1 MKTAIKSL
9 FTGWVM
15 TSLLY
20 ISVYSQTTGAAEGYI
35 RNAKTAEAISQAKV
49 TLISARSE
57 ALKFDVFSDKK
68 GHFYKGG
75 LVPGIYKITV
85 EKEGFFP
92 MSDSIRVGLGGTAG
106 VEIKLESIESAI
118 PESSRIA
125 DQGMKLLDGGK
136 YEEAVQ
142 KFTDAIAADKTNPVF
157 YYYRGVSLEKGGNVE
172 GALEDYRKASE
183 LKPDFVLPIS
193 RTGNVYAKN
202 KDFSKAIEFY
212 KKAMEAGERDTTIW
226 YNYGVCL
233 LNLRE
238 NESARTVFEKLL
250 SQDPNY
256 ADAYYHLGIIHL
268 NLGDPAKAKE
278 LLQKFLEMDPENRN
292 AATAG
297 EILKSLK

>member
-1 MKTAIKSL
+1 MKTPIKSI
-9 FTGWVM
+9 FIGFVM
-15 TSLLY
+15 TSLFFIPLF
-20 ISVYSQTTGAAEGYI
+20 SQTTGAAEGYI
-35 RNAKTAEAISQAKV
+35 RNAKTAEAISQAKM
-49 TLISARSE
+49 TLVSAKSE

-85 EKEGFFP
+85 EKEGYFP

-106 VEIKLESIESAI
+106 VEIKLESVESSI
-118 PESSRIA
+118 PESSRIS

-136 YEEAVQ
+136 YEEAAR
-142 KFTDAIAADKTNPVF
+142 KFSDAIAADQLNPVF
-157 YYYRGVSLEKGGNVE
+157 YYYRGVSLEKGGNIE
-172 GALEDYRKASE
+172 GALEDYKKSSE

-202 KDFSKAIEFY
+202 KDFPKAIEFY

-233 LNLRE
+233 LNLGDKD
-238 NESARTVFEKLL
+238 NARTVFEKLL

-256 ADAYYHLGIIHL
+256 SDAYYYLGIIYL
-268 NLGDPAKAKE
+268 NLGDAEKAKE
-278 LLQKFLEMDPENRN
+278 LLTKFVEMDSENKN
-292 AATAG
+292 AATAK